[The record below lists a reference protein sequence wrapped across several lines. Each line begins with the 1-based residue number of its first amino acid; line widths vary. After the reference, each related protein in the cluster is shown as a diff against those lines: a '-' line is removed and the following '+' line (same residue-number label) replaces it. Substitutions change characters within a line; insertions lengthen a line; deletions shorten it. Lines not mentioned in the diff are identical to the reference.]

1 MAPWPDWAVVQK
13 KIRKWHASIASGS
26 TVTPMRT
33 DFGGGSL
40 RSQAVSLVLRNSARR
55 VIDVWAWTP
64 RLPWPYAVVDQF
76 GRLQHKVAGTSFR
89 ETRIG
94 TCRARVVRPAEPRAG
109 RHILYFHG
117 GAFLVGGWHLHGSL
131 LSRIAAA
138 TGATI
143 TAVEYR
149 QLPQFSV
156 QDSIDDGLAS
166 YRHLLNQGVRPSEIV
181 FMGDSAGGFLTITVA
196 DAARAAG
203 LPAPQAIVAMSP
215 LVDFDLERTPVGRQ
229 RRGDAVFGPRAFRTF
244 AQLAVARQSHAV
256 HTPID
261 CDLAALPP
269 VLLQV
274 SSSESLFRQ
283 VHRLATLLEEAGTP
297 TDLHVWPGQVHVFQ
311 AGTLFPEAAEA
322 LQALATWVDRAWAAR
337 AAAIA

>member
-1 MAPWPDWAVVQK
+1 
-13 KIRKWHASIASGS
+13 
-26 TVTPMRT
+26 MRT
-33 DFGGGSL
+33 DFAGGSL
-40 RSQAVSLVLRNSARR
+40 RSQAVGLALRNSARR

-64 RLPWPYAVVDQF
+64 RLPWPYAVVDQL
-76 GRLQHKVAGTSFR
+76 GRLQPKVAGTDFR
-89 ETRIG
+89 EVRIG
-94 TCRARVVRPAEPRAG
+94 ACRARVVRPAEVREG

-143 TAVEYR
+143 TSVDYR
-149 QLPQFSV
+149 QLPRFTVQHSV
-156 QDSIDDGLAS
+156 EDGLAA
-166 YRHLLNQGVRPSEIV
+166 YRHLLNQGIAPSEIV
-181 FMGDSAGGFLTITVA
+181 FMGDSAGGFLTFTVA
-196 DAARAAG
+196 DAARAEG

-215 LVDFDLERTPVGRQ
+215 LVDFDLERTPVGRT
-229 RRGDAVFGPRAFRTF
+229 RRGCSVFGPRAFVSF
-244 AQLAVARQSHAV
+244 ARLAGGGTRPV
-256 HTPID
+256 HSPVD

-283 VHRLATLLEEAGTP
+283 VHRLAALLEAAGAS

-311 AGTLFPEAAEA
+311 AATLIPEAAEA
-322 LQALATWVDRAWAAR
+322 LQAMAAWVDTAWTAR